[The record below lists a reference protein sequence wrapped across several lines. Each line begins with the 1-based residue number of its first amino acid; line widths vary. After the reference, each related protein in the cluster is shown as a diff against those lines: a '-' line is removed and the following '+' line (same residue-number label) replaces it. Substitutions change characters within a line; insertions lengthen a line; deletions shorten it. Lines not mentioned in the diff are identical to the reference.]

1 MTVEQVKAL
10 RPGPVVICV
19 GGTDEFKWGTLQQ
32 WTTNFPRVHVLRV
45 NQPDKLNFLES
56 LGVESCDGTG
66 WNRGNRKQT
75 KGVEEWARNKPTPTQ
90 SHIWRW
96 CCRSEDKQDELFSN

>member
-1 MTVEQVKAL
+1 MTVEHVKAL

-19 GGTDEFKWGTLQQ
+19 GGTDEFKWGSLQQ
-32 WTTNFPRVHVLRV
+32 WTASFPRVHVLRV
-45 NQPDKLNFLES
+45 NQPDRLDFLES

-75 KGVEEWARNKPTPTQ
+75 KGVEEWARSKPTPTQ

-96 CCRSEDKQDELFSN
+96 CCRSEDKQGELFSN